1 MASLLFAVQNFKV
14 VWPLRIIDVL
24 GLIPRVHSKSN
35 DILLHFWHQL
45 LNILIGHAQIW
56 VGVDLDEPHPKV
68 FIYQKIKAKQLEAV
82 LPIVWIQLL
91 SNAEECI
98 DYDVLHSLHEMLFN
112 IDIMLFKL
120 LIQVLLKVVIAQS
133 ISFFMGSI
141 RVQLVLETLISK
153 MHSCAF
159 RIGFILT

>member
-1 MASLLFAVQNFKV
+1 M
-14 VWPLRIIDVL
+14 
-24 GLIPRVHSKSN
+24 
-35 DILLHFWHQL
+35 
-45 LNILIGHAQIW
+45 
-56 VGVDLDEPHPKV
+56 
-68 FIYQKIKAKQLEAV
+68 KAKQLEAV
-82 LPIVWIQLL
+82 LSIIWIQLL
-91 SNAEECI
+91 SNAEECV

-159 RIGFILT
+159 RIGFILTWRGSQVPVFVDVYFEILCYKSPDSNIEFPLFVK